1 MKSHMSRRRHHTPK
15 FDSTYEEM
23 PDKLRLIMQLRGSG
37 ITDTNVL
44 AAIEQTPRDIFVEE
58 TFRGHAYEDTAL
70 PIACG
75 QTISQ
80 PLVVAEMTQSL
91 ELTSAHR
98 VLEIGTGSGYQA
110 AILARIARRV
120 YTIERHA
127 ELLMQAE
134 ARFKK
139 LKLTNIMAKCGDGS
153 KGWKEG
159 APFDRIIVTAAAKEV
174 PPPLAEQLAPGG
186 IMIIPIGESVASQ
199 VLIKITKGQDGAIS
213 RKPLMAVRFVP
224 LVEDTVLDKV
234 QQKAEIL

>member
-1 MKSHMSRRRHHTPK
+1 MRNHLSRRHHTPK
-15 FDSTYEEM
+15 LDSTYQEM
-23 PDKLRLIMQLRGSG
+23 PDRLRLLMHLRGNG
-37 ITDTNVL
+37 ITDTHVL
-44 AAIEQTPRDIFVEE
+44 AAIENTPRDIFVEE
-58 TFRGHAYEDTAL
+58 TFRSHAYEDTAL
-70 PIACG
+70 PISCG

-80 PLVVAEMTQSL
+80 PLIVAEMTQSL
-91 ELTSAHR
+91 ELNANHR

-110 AILARIARRV
+110 AILCRIARRV

-174 PPPLAEQLAPGG
+174 PQPLLDQLAPGG
-186 IMIIPIGESVASQ
+186 IMIIPVGESVASQ
-199 VLIKITKGQDGAIS
+199 VLLKITKAADGHLT
-213 RKPLMAVRFVP
+213 RKPLMGVRFVP
-224 LVEDTVLDKV
+224 LVSDNVLDNIREKTD
-234 QQKAEIL
+234 AF

>member
-1 MKSHMSRRRHHTPK
+1 MHHRRHTPK
-15 FDSTYEEM
+15 LDSTYEEM
-23 PDKLRLIMQLRGSG
+23 PDRLRLLMQLRGAG

-58 TFRGHAYEDTAL
+58 TFRSHAYEDTAL
-70 PIACG
+70 PISCG

-80 PLVVAEMTQSL
+80 PQVVAEMTQAL
-91 ELTSAHR
+91 EITANHR

-110 AILARIARRV
+110 AILCRIARRV

-139 LKLTNIMAKCGDGS
+139 LKLTNLMSKCGDGS

-159 APFDRIIVTAAAKEV
+159 APFDRIIVTAAAQDV
-174 PPPLAEQLAPGG
+174 PPALVEQLAPGG
-186 IMIIPIGESVASQ
+186 IMVIPVGESVASQ
-199 VLIKITKGQDGAIS
+199 VLLKITKDAGGDKIS

-224 LVEDTVLDKV
+224 LVCDNVLDRI
-234 QQKAEIL
+234 QQKVDAL